1 MDNQQRSFLQDQG
14 LKLIEDLGVT
24 NGKRYGLYLCPQCNT
39 THTYRINDI
48 TQHYKHRDYPKL
60 CSKCANINAGKKR
73 IVHNE
78 IATRLYSIWKNLRQR
93 ITNPN
98 LPKAHLYYGKPLE
111 PSWNDFTNFKEWALA
126 SGYTEEL
133 TIDRIDSSLGYT
145 KENCRWITL
154 SENSSRAGLRENNP
168 NVKITTAQVVE
179 ILKLYNSGLT
189 QQQIA
194 DKYKVGRTT
203 ISYILKKERSTTI
216 PNGSTSEANADGS
229 SVQSQD

>member
-1 MDNQQRSFLQDQG
+1 M
-14 LKLIEDLGVT
+14 
-24 NGKRYGLYLCPQCNT
+24 
-39 THTYRINDI
+39 
-48 TQHYKHRDYPKL
+48 
-60 CSKCANINAGKKR
+60 
-73 IVHNE
+73 
-78 IATRLYSIWKNLRQR
+78 
-93 ITNPN
+93 
-98 LPKAHLYYGKPLE
+98 
-111 PSWNDFTNFKEWALA
+111 
-126 SGYTEEL
+126 

-154 SENSSRAGLRENNP
+154 SENSGRAGLRENNP

-179 ILKLYNSGLT
+179 ILKLYSSGLT